1 MGTANRNKLLMQGTN
16 TKTGIWET
24 IDYEPKNL
32 STELHIKTLA
42 MQEICIH
49 AMSSLAGISYDEE
62 GGHIVRTQHY
72 VRVLA
77 DHLAQTGHYTEV
89 LTPENILLISK
100 SAMIHDIGKVGI
112 PEYIL
117 MKPALLTQQEFEIMK
132 THTTLGY
139 QAIVRTEKTFGE
151 PGGSYLRFAKEIVY
165 SHHERWDGSGYPL
178 GLAGERIPL
187 SARLMALADVYD
199 ALTSKRVYKD
209 SFSHERAC
217 FEIQQN
223 AGKHFDPHVAEA
235 FLATQRQFKE
245 ISKRYVNENDTH
257 LYV

>member
-1 MGTANRNKLLMQGTN
+1 MGVVNMSKHLMQ
-16 TKTGIWET
+16 EDT
-24 IDYEPKNL
+24 IDTIWSPAKHEPFNI
-32 STELHIKTLA
+32 SAELHAKALV

-72 VRVLA
+72 VKALA
-77 DHLAQTGHYTEV
+77 NHLAQTGHFTEV
-89 LTPENILLISK
+89 LTPENILLLSR

-117 MKPALLTQQEFEIMK
+117 MKPGLLTQQEFEIMK
-132 THTTLGY
+132 THATLGY
-139 QAIVRTEKTFGE
+139 RSIVQAEKMFGE
-151 PGGSYLRFAKEIVY
+151 PCESYLSFAKEIVY

-178 GLAGERIPL
+178 GLAGEQIPL

-209 SFSHERAC
+209 SFSHERAE
-217 FEIQQN
+217 FEIRRN
-223 AGKHFDPHVAEA
+223 SGKHFDPRIVDA
-235 FLATQRQFKE
+235 FLTTENQFKE
-245 ISKRYVNENDTH
+245 ISERYANENVRI
-257 LYV
+257 YE

>member
-1 MGTANRNKLLMQGTN
+1 MALVNMSKNLTQEENTIDEVRGPAKNEPVKVSMEVY
-16 TKTGIWET
+16 TKT
-24 IDYEPKNL
+24 L
-32 STELHIKTLA
+32 V

-49 AMSSLAGISYDEE
+49 AMSSLAGISYGEE
-62 GGHIVRTQHY
+62 GEHIVRTQHY
-72 VRVLA
+72 VKVLA
-77 DHLAQTGHYTEV
+77 NRLIQTGHFTDM
-89 LTPENILLISK
+89 LTPETISLISK
-100 SAMIHDIGKVGI
+100 SSMIHDIGKVGI

-139 QAIVRTEKTFGE
+139 RAIVRAEKTFE
-151 PGGSYLRFAKEIVY
+151 KPCESYLSFAKEIVY

-178 GLAGERIPL
+178 GLASERIPL

-217 FEIQQN
+217 LEIQQN
-223 AGKHFDPHVAEA
+223 SGKHFDPLIVDA
-235 FLATQRQFKE
+235 FLTTEKQFKE
-245 ISKRYVNENDTH
+245 ISERYANENDMH
-257 LYV
+257 IYK

>member
-1 MGTANRNKLLMQGTN
+1 MNKPLMLETN
-16 TKTGIWET
+16 TIAGIR
-24 IDYEPKNL
+24 EPQDRKPVNI
-32 STELHIKTLA
+32 SAELHKKALV

-77 DHLAQTGHYTEV
+77 DHLAQTGYYTEV

-139 QAIVRTEKTFGE
+139 QAIVRTEKMFGE
-151 PGGSYLRFAKEIVY
+151 PGDSYLRFAKEIVC

-178 GLAGERIPL
+178 GLAGEQIPL

-223 AGKHFDPHVAEA
+223 AGKHFDPRIADA
-235 FLATQRQFKE
+235 FLATEKQFKE
-245 ISKRYVNENDTH
+245 ISKRYANENDMRM
-257 LYV
+257 YD